1 MEQRILCIPRDYDR
15 KVWIYDLLLFRLIS
29 ILLCISLYIYSQ
41 RLAYSM
47 ETADSRE
54 VHKNFNIFILSEC
67 FTVDGIDM

>member
-1 MEQRILCIPRDYDR
+1 
-15 KVWIYDLLLFRLIS
+15 
-29 ILLCISLYIYSQ
+29 
-41 RLAYSM
+41 M